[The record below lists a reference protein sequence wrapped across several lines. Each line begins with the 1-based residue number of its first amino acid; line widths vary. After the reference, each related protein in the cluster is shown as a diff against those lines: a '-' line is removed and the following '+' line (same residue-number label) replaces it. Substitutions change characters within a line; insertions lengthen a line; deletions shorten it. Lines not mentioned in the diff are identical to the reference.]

1 MSVKRSLVH
10 AAAIVAVAVTA
21 TANSI
26 GEITMRIPD
35 ETVPVGGMVQMKV
48 RTTEVSPIS
57 GGRPSAAYNPS
68 VFEGFAG
75 FSLAA
80 PDGEMAGAAVID
92 GNHVQIFYSGTS
104 LLTANYP
111 ILTISLP
118 VRADAISG
126 SRTQFTLDPQ
136 STFNY
141 STVGAVRAR
150 ISPAT
155 VTVGGTTSITD
166 VIPGEGVWPAGTV
179 VTVRGTGFDARTSLN
194 VNGASVNGFR
204 VVGPTELRFQ
214 LVDAADVRGLR
225 IVVKGSTNST
235 TYYSY
240 MRGITS
246 AVSARTLLAKTEP
259 IFSVRPRAVATFGP
273 SGPLTGSQYMALALQ
288 NPNMADVKVRL
299 SAYAANGTFVHRAV
313 RTLASRHR
321 LALTVSE
328 LLDGITPAADM
339 HVVVSASAPI
349 DAFSLRCDEATASLS
364 PRLALESQQ

>member
-118 VRADAISG
+118 VRADAISAHELSSRSIHSRRSTIRPSALLERG
-126 SRTQFTLDPQ
+126 SLRRLSRSAEQPRLPTSFPAKA
-136 STFNY
+136 S
-141 STVGAVRAR
+141 GRRAR
-150 ISPAT
+150 SSPSAAPAST
-155 VTVGGTTSITD
+155 REHRSTSTAHPSTD
-166 VIPGEGVWPAGTV
+166 SGSSVPPSCGSNWSTRPMSADCASLS
-179 VTVRGTGFDARTSLN
+179 RAARTRRRITRTCA
-194 VNGASVNGFR
+194 ASR
-204 VVGPTELRFQ
+204 RP
-214 LVDAADVRGLR
+214 
-225 IVVKGSTNST
+225 
-235 TYYSY
+235 
-240 MRGITS
+240 
-246 AVSARTLLAKTEP
+246 SARERCWRRPSRFFRSGRAQSQLL
-259 IFSVRPRAVATFGP
+259 
-273 SGPLTGSQYMALALQ
+273 
-288 NPNMADVKVRL
+288 D
-299 SAYAANGTFVHRAV
+299 RAV
-313 RTLASRHR
+313 R
-321 LALTVSE
+321 
-328 LLDGITPAADM
+328 
-339 HVVVSASAPI
+339 
-349 DAFSLRCDEATASLS
+349 
-364 PRLALESQQ
+364 